1 MSEQNEVESAERRG
15 FIAAAIGAG
24 VALTAGAALAGPRP
38 EAARAEKVVPAAA
51 AALAGMSAEDSA
63 KTLKIQDALKTE
75 LGEDVEIRWVKG
87 HKPGIRRVIQMVG

>member
-38 EAARAEKVVPAAA
+38 EAVRAEKVAAA
-51 AALAGMSAEDSA
+51 AVVAEAMSADDAA
-63 KTLKIQDALKTE
+63 KTLKIQEAIKTQ

>member
-38 EAARAEKVVPAAA
+38 EAVRAAKVAPAAA
-51 AALAGMSAEDSA
+51 VAEAMSADDTA
-63 KTLKIQDALKTE
+63 KTLKIQEAIKTQ